1 MAGFFIT
8 LEGIEGSGKTTQQK
22 NISSYLTAQGEKVL
36 LTREPGATRLGEQIR
51 NILLDPDWVEMTSR
65 AEILLY
71 AADRAQHIEEV
82 VRPALAEDKI
92 VISDR
97 YYDSNIAY
105 QGYGRGLD
113 VEMVKQI
120 NNWAVNYLTP
130 DLTILF
136 DLPVEVGLSRV
147 YARSSDKQG
156 DRLEREKLSFH
167 KRVRRGYLQLAENL
181 DRFIIVDADRPSNQ
195 IKTELNEILKERL
208 YNGG

>member
-113 VEMVKQI
+113 VEMVEQI
-120 NNWAVNYLTP
+120 NNWAVSYLTP

-147 YARSSDKQG
+147 YARSSDKKG

-167 KRVRRGYLQLAENL
+167 KRVRRGYLQLAESL
-181 DRFIIVDADRPSNQ
+181 DRFVIVDADRPSNQ
-195 IKTELNEILKERL
+195 IKAELNVILKERL

>member
-22 NISSYLTAQGEKVL
+22 NISNYLKVQGERVL
-36 LTREPGATRLGEQIR
+36 LTREPGATRLGEKIR
-51 NILLDPDWVEMTSR
+51 NILLDPDWEEMTAR

-82 VRPALAEDKI
+82 VQPALAEDK
-92 VISDR
+92 VVVSDR

-147 YARSSDKQG
+147 YARSSDKKG
-156 DRLEREKLSFH
+156 DRLEREELSFH
-167 KRVRRGYLQLAENL
+167 ERVRSGYLQLAENS
-181 DRFIIVDADRPSNQ
+181 DRFVVVDADRTSAQ
-195 IKTELNEILKERL
+195 IKVELNEILKERF

>member
-22 NISSYLTAQGEKVL
+22 NISDYLTARGEEVL

-51 NILLDPDWVEMTSR
+51 NILLDPDWKEMTSR

-71 AADRAQHIEEV
+71 AADRAQHIVEV
-82 VRPALAEDKI
+82 VRPALSEDKI
-92 VISDR
+92 VVSDR

-105 QGYGRGLD
+105 QGFGRGLE
-113 VEMVKQI
+113 VEMVKRI
-120 NNWAVNYLTP
+120 NNWAVSYLTP

-147 YARSSDKQG
+147 YARSTDKKG
-156 DRLEREKLSFH
+156 DRLEREKFSFH
-167 KRVRRGYLQLAENL
+167 ERVRRGYLQLAESS
-181 DRFIIVDADRPSNQ
+181 DRFVVVDANRPSAQ
-195 IKTELNEILKERL
+195 IKDELKEILKERF